1 MRQSDMAMPDQL
13 QEGKMMTMGKVPTRH
28 EQRTAERIVAGCSYV
43 LGLVSI
49 GAAVITFAL
58 V

>member
-1 MRQSDMAMPDQL
+1 
-13 QEGKMMTMGKVPTRH
+13 MTMGKAPAKR
-28 EQRTAERIVAGCSYV
+28 EQRIVAGCSYA

-49 GAAVITFAL
+49 GAAVITLAL

>member
-1 MRQSDMAMPDQL
+1 MTMPDQL
-13 QEGKMMTMGKVPTRH
+13 QGGTMMTMGKAPAKR
-28 EQRTAERIVAGCSYV
+28 ERQIVAGCSYA

-49 GAAVITFAL
+49 GAAVITLAL

>member
-1 MRQSDMAMPDQL
+1 
-13 QEGKMMTMGKVPTRH
+13 MMTMGKTPMRH
-28 EQRTAERIVAGCSYV
+28 EQRTAERIVAGCSYA

-49 GAAVITFAL
+49 GAAVITLAL

>member
-1 MRQSDMAMPDQL
+1 
-13 QEGKMMTMGKVPTRH
+13 MGSAAAKP
-28 EQRTAERIVAGCSYV
+28 EQPRLERIVAGCSYA

-49 GAAVITFAL
+49 GAAVITWAI

>member
-1 MRQSDMAMPDQL
+1 
-13 QEGKMMTMGKVPTRH
+13 MTMGKAPAKR
-28 EQRTAERIVAGCSYV
+28 EQRIVAGCSYA

-49 GAAVITFAL
+49 GAALITLAL

>member
-1 MRQSDMAMPDQL
+1 
-13 QEGKMMTMGKVPTRH
+13 MMTMGKLPTRH
-28 EQRTAERIVAGCSYV
+28 EQRTAERIVTGCSYA

-58 V
+58 I